1 MNPKPKK
8 SEKERFIGDAILL
21 GHHATASLA
30 RIASRIPHPIFCC
43 AMGSGLAVLV
53 YYWRSIVGPL
63 LAMTSALLNHQLPSK
78 DALVVFALCVGSI
91 VFVVVQSRDAM
102 DEYYEREIQK
112 MLEGG
117 I

>member
-1 MNPKPKK
+1 MRQPP
-8 SEKERFIGDAILL
+8 SRGLRRVYLILFFAVL
-21 GHHATASLA
+21 W
-30 RIASRIPHPIFCC
+30 
-43 AMGSGLAVLV
+43 GSGLAALV
-53 YYWRSIVGPL
+53 CYWRSVVGAL